1 MLKRIFSISI
11 FALLVGLLLVQMQG
25 TWVVFKLQQVAVR
38 HEVKQQIRAGVPESD
53 LVTLR
58 IAKVWEKTPN
68 ARFEREHSKE
78 FRFDGEM
85 YDIIRS
91 REEGDTTV
99 YICIHDVKESGL
111 FADLERLIEEE
122 IDQPINKKSRES
134 MQQLIAAKY
143 VQKSFTLSFV
153 LSASAVVRS
162 PMNEPMISEDL
173 QIDSPPPKIL
183 S

>member
-1 MLKRIFSISI
+1 MLNRIITTGFFSLLV
-11 FALLVGLLLVQMQG
+11 ALLLIQMQG
-25 TWVVFKLQQVAVR
+25 TWLVFKLQQTAIR
-38 HEVKQQIRAGVPESD
+38 YEVKQQIKAGVPASD
-53 LVTLR
+53 LVTLH
-58 IAKVWEKTPN
+58 IAKVWEETPN

-91 REEGDTTV
+91 RDEGDTTV
-99 YICIHDVKESGL
+99 YICIHDVKESEL
-111 FADLERLIEEE
+111 FADLERLTVEK
-122 IDQPINKKSRES
+122 IDQPVNKKSRES

-153 LSASAVVRS
+153 LSASTNARS
-162 PMNEPMISEDL
+162 PMNELMISENL

>member
-1 MLKRIFSISI
+1 MV
-11 FALLVGLLLVQMQG
+11 ALLLIQMQG
-25 TWVVFKLQQVAVR
+25 TWLVFKVQQTAIR
-38 HEVKQQIRAGVPESD
+38 FEVKQQMKAGVPESD
-53 LVTLR
+53 LVVLC
-58 IAKVWEKTPN
+58 IAKVWEETFN
-68 ARFEREHSKE
+68 DRFEREHNKE

-91 REEGDTTV
+91 LDEGDTTV

-111 FADLERLIEEE
+111 FADLERLTEEE

-143 VQKSFTLSFV
+143 VQKSFIMSFV
-153 LSASAVVRS
+153 FSASTLARS
-162 PMNEPMISEDL
+162 PIEDLMISEHL
-173 QIDSPPPKIL
+173 QIDSLPPKIL

>member
-1 MLKRIFSISI
+1 
-11 FALLVGLLLVQMQG
+11 MQG
-25 TWVVFKLQQVAVR
+25 TWIVFKLQQTAVR
-38 HEVKQQIRAGVPESD
+38 YEVKQQIKAGVPESD

-58 IAKVWEKTPN
+58 IAKVWEETPN

-91 REEGDTTV
+91 RDEGDTTV

-111 FADLERLIEEE
+111 FADLERLTEEE

-134 MQQLIAAKY
+134 LQQLIAAKY
-143 VQKSFTLSFV
+143 VQKTFSLSFV
-153 LSASAVVRS
+153 RSASHIARLPIKAQLV
-162 PMNEPMISEDL
+162 SENL
-173 QIDSPPPKIL
+173 QIDSPPPKFL

>member
-1 MLKRIFSISI
+1 
-11 FALLVGLLLVQMQG
+11 MQG
-25 TWVVFKLQQVAVR
+25 TWIVFKLQQTAIR
-38 HEVKQQIRAGVPESD
+38 YEVKQQMKAGVPESD

-58 IAKVWEKTPN
+58 IAKVWEETPN
-68 ARFEREHSKE
+68 ARFEREHSKK

-91 REEGDTTV
+91 RDEGDTTV

-122 IDQPINKKSRES
+122 IDQPINKKSRDS

-143 VQKSFTLSFV
+143 VQKPFSFSFV
-153 LSASAVVRS
+153 VSASTIVRS
-162 PMNEPMISEDL
+162 PDNELMISENL
-173 QIDSPPPKIL
+173 QVASPPPKVL